1 MRMVASPPTELHGS
15 YVHCLPSP
23 SIPLLPQSQA
33 TDDLR
38 KYMYDSVVP
47 ERQRRLLSRRKRQG
61 DVLFGGGGILKDI
74 FGVAYTTD
82 VRGLNSKII
91 EAEDRLNIQVRWRR
105 SFQEQTT

>member
-1 MRMVASPPTELHGS
+1 
-15 YVHCLPSP
+15 
-23 SIPLLPQSQA
+23 
-33 TDDLR
+33 
-38 KYMYDSVVP
+38 MYDSVVP
-47 ERQRRLLSRRKRQG
+47 QRQRRLLSRRKRQ

-91 EAEDRLNIQVRWRR
+91 EAEDRLNIQVRRRR